1 MSRCEDDRG
10 KVKYKKGDFFF
21 SFESQPIKSVS
32 SDSGLDVAKVVQE
45 DREVHE

>member
-10 KVKYKKGDFFF
+10 KVKYKKGDFF

-32 SDSGLDVAKVVQE
+32 SDLGLDVAKVVQE
-45 DREVHE
+45 DRAVPK